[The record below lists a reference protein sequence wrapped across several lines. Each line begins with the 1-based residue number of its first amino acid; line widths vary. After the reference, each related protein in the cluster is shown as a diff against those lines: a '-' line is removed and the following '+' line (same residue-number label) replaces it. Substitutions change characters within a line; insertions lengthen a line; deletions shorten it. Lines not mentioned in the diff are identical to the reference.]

1 MATFLYLVRHGET
14 AWNREGR
21 YQGHMDVPLAPEGLR
36 EAERLAQ
43 RLSSVPFDAIF
54 SSDLSRCLATAEA
67 IAALQKDARRD
78 GVAVDRRL
86 REMAYGRWE
95 GLTLAEVRERY
106 PDELA
111 AYQRDAVGT
120 RLEGGESFADV
131 MARVRK
137 FIGER
142 IELRSG
148 RLLVVTHGGTLKAV
162 LFHLLGLDPRLRGRF
177 VVENG
182 SLTVLRLGEGVRPR
196 LLRLNDVAHLD
207 RPLP

>member
-43 RLSSVPFDAIF
+43 RLSSVAFDAIF

-95 GLTLAEVRERY
+95 GLTLAEVRGRY

-137 FIGER
+137 FIDER

-182 SLTVLRLGEGVRPR
+182 SLTVLRLGEGIRPR

>member
-43 RLSSVPFDAIF
+43 RLSSVAFDAIF